1 MGPKFRDRAAGGQVL
16 PRRDVHVDADVSSC
30 PDDDND
36 SSRGGDETVAS
47 HAEAAARPRLAAYIS
62 SRRSVHRPE
71 RVKET
76 FGLTSCTIAD
86 CLALED
92 VTTALGTGA
101 LRDHERGRILEVEPP
116 EAQSC
121 QSGMSS
127 PMSRRRQFAL
137 RRRRRRGR
145 LSDRGRSAS
154 EVSRLEY

>member
-1 MGPKFRDRAAGGQVL
+1 M
-16 PRRDVHVDADVSSC
+16 SSC

-47 HAEAAARPRLAAYIS
+47 HAEAAARPRLAACIS
-62 SRRSVHRPE
+62 NRRSVHRPE

-101 LRDHERGRILEVEPP
+101 LRDHERGRNLEVEPP
-116 EAQSC
+116 EAQVLPKRDVLAND
-121 QSGMSS
+121 SS
-127 PMSRRRQFAL
+127 PRTGAAATVTSPA
-137 RRRRRRGR
+137 
-145 LSDRGRSAS
+145 
-154 EVSRLEY
+154 